1 MTISDVIW
9 HRLDRIESQ
18 LAASRK
24 AYDDVDEP
32 ELIAALEVIKQMA
45 DECLE
50 LARRK
55 STATGLR
62 VVRQPIQDGE
72 D

>member
-1 MTISDVIW
+1 MISDVIW
-9 HRLDRIESQ
+9 HRLDRIESK
-18 LAASRK
+18 LAESKK

-32 ELIAALEVIKQMA
+32 ALIAALEVIEQLTQ
-45 DECLE
+45 ECLE

-62 VVRQPIQDGE
+62 VVRRPD
-72 D
+72 DPT

>member
-9 HRLDRIESQ
+9 HRLDRIESK
-18 LAASRK
+18 LAASRR
-24 AYDDVDEP
+24 AYDEVDEP
-32 ELIAALEVIKQMA
+32 ELIEALEVIKQMA
-45 DECLE
+45 EECLV

-62 VVRQPIQDGE
+62 VVRPPIQDGE
-72 D
+72 N